1 MTLIIEIDDVL
12 RKIGSRQLSELTPR
26 VADPYGQYL
35 SSLAGLTMLAVAEA
49 YDNAAQLRLDENQ
62 TLCQLFEK
70 AMPHLS
76 SGALRTR
83 LTSALERKSTSIR
96 ISDLNRFNTI
106 LRGGLID
113 LHTHIEKNLDQ
124 DWAATLNKAILEEY
138 VISANR
144 HRFDS
149 LDSFV

>member
-113 LHTHIEKNLDQ
+113 RIFQ
-124 DWAATLNKAILEEY
+124 TLPIVNW
-138 VISANR
+138 R
-144 HRFDS
+144 
-149 LDSFV
+149 